1 MNGLA
6 DHGTPV
12 WFAGGKTAIPAQ
24 TQTDDMPISDGYM
37 MLDNPHAGY
46 ALIPT
51 DKLEEWHAWLALAY
65 DSTSSDASRAAREDP
80 PGWAET
86 LDFGMLSYAVTVPSY
101 EIPTIG
107 RIGPPVPNGY
117 AIVGNE
123 PDTDVFIIPADNL
136 GDWQEMLGYGDD
148 SEREALR
155 EEFDVP
161 EWAFNV
167 SSGTSDWAIHFP
179 DYEIE

>member
-1 MNGLA
+1 M
-6 DHGTPV
+6 
-12 WFAGGKTAIPAQ
+12 AIP
-24 TQTDDMPISDGYM
+24 DGYM

-46 ALIPT
+46 ALIPM

-65 DSTSSDASRAAREDP
+65 DGTSSDASRAAREDP
-80 PGWAET
+80 PDWAET
-86 LDFGMLSYAVTVPSY
+86 LDFGMLSYAVTIPSY

-123 PDTDVFIIPADNL
+123 PDKDVFIIPADNL
-136 GDWQEMLGYGDD
+136 GDWQEMFGYGDD

-155 EEFDVP
+155 EEFDIP

-167 SSGTSDWAIHFP
+167 SSGTSDWVIHFP
-179 DYEIE
+179 DYEIG